1 MFLCLQHKL
10 LIKVFSMNKK
20 KGGGG
25 FGEKILLFITLCRVM
40 HHE

>member
-20 KGGGG
+20 KGGG